1 MGQTL
6 STGGTG
12 TLSRVPDFRRSKC
25 SKIPPYVDRRA
36 WALKEI
42 YKVNDINEFPPQK
55 YSLADAEADIKAC
68 IGGYR
73 LPSSWKVT
81 SVKKVESMKGQ
92 DLRAYA
98 LKKYHG
104 YGPNEVTTR
113 TIALLP
119 YSKEDAITDYKY
131 YKKYGQPYF
140 IIDRLQSTVRSRDGK
155 ISRAPGQKGT
165 SLNYKYDVAQMD
177 KKGKFAAKKKYDVTK
192 YPLQTMK
199 DGSVGRV
206 IPCSVD
212 PSMCKQGMTTFV
224 SRNVSNVLKRAALV
238 NAKSKKQELRIA
250 RATHARKIAAL
261 NKKIASAPPE
271 LKQKLQK
278 QRENMQRNF
287 RLKVARTEQTGRIQI
302 GNSKSAE
309 WKQKRAELGRQKQ
322 LKKQEEIL
330 LKKKEEAERRAA
342 AERKRIENN
351 ALRKMRQQKKNPP
364 SPGTQAKLSAQRKE
378 ADARKMSAQQK
389 EAAAKMSADRA
400 EAERRK
406 LSVIRKEAERRKLS
420 AQRKEADARK
430 LSAQQKEADA
440 RKLSAQ
446 QKEADARKLSAE
458 RKAKEA
464 ASRQLSA
471 ERKAKEAAARQ
482 LSAQRKANEL
492 LKKQMSAQRKEAEK
506 LSAQR
511 RENERKKLSAQRKE
525 AEKLNAQRRE
535 NERKKLSAQRRA
547 QETAARQLSAQR
559 KANELLKKQ
568 MSAQRKDAARRQQRA
583 REAEAR
589 HISAQRKARNAQ
601 ARQASAK
608 RRANAS
614 AKRKQ
619 PPPRLMPNFV
629 TGSYSPSMPYSPY
642 RPGLKSVPPFG
653 G

>member
-1 MGQTL
+1 MGQTF

-12 TLSRVPDFRRSKC
+12 TMTRVPEFRRSKC
-25 SKIPPYVDRRA
+25 SKIPQYVDRRA
-36 WALKEI
+36 WVLKEL
-42 YKVNDINEFPPQK
+42 YKVKDINEFPPQK

-68 IGGYR
+68 VGGYR

-119 YSKEDAITDYKY
+119 YSKEDAVTDYKY

-177 KKGKFAAKKKYDVTK
+177 KKGKFAAKKKYDVTQ

-212 PSMCKQGMTTFV
+212 TSMCKQGMTTFV
-224 SRNVSNVLKRAALV
+224 SRNVSNILKRAAQI
-238 NAKSKKQELRIA
+238 NAKSKKQNLRMA
-250 RATHARKIAAL
+250 QTTHARKIAAL

-322 LKKQEEIL
+322 LKKQAEIL

-342 AERKRIENN
+342 AERKKIENN
-351 ALRKMRQQKKNPP
+351 TLRKMRQQKKNPP

-378 ADARKMSAQQK
+378 ADARKLSA
-389 EAAAKMSADRA
+389 ERA
-400 EAERRK
+400 EAEKRK

-420 AQRKEADARK
+420 AQ
-430 LSAQQKEADA
+430 QKEADA
-440 RKLSAQ
+440 RKMSAQ
-446 QKEADARKLSAE
+446 RKDADARK
-458 RKAKEA
+458 
-464 ASRQLSA
+464 LSA

-492 LKKQMSAQRKEAEK
+492 LKTKMSAQRKEAEK

-511 RENERKKLSAQRKE
+511 RENERKR
-525 AEKLNAQRRE
+525 
-535 NERKKLSAQRRA
+535 LSAQRRA

-559 KANELLKKQ
+559 KANNLLKKQ
-568 MSAQRKDAARRQQRA
+568 LSAQRKETARRQQRA

-589 HISAQRKARNAQ
+589 HVSAQRKARNVQ
-601 ARQASAK
+601 ARQLSAK
-608 RRANAS
+608 RMANAS
-614 AKRKQ
+614 AKRRQ
-619 PPPRLMPNFV
+619 APSRLMPNFV
-629 TGSYSPSMPYSPY
+629 TGSYSPSMPYSPI

>member
-1 MGQTL
+1 MGQTF

-12 TLSRVPDFRRSKC
+12 TMTRVPEFRRSKC
-25 SKIPPYVDRRA
+25 SKIPQYVDRRA
-36 WALKEI
+36 WVLKEL
-42 YKVNDINEFPPQK
+42 YKVKDINEFPPQK

-68 IGGYR
+68 VGGYR

-119 YSKEDAITDYKY
+119 YSKEDAVTDYKY

-177 KKGKFAAKKKYDVTK
+177 KKGKFAAKKKYDVTQ

-224 SRNVSNVLKRAALV
+224 SRNVSNILKRAAQI
-238 NAKSKKQELRIA
+238 NAKSKKQNLRMA
-250 RATHARKIAAL
+250 QTTHARKIAAL

-322 LKKQEEIL
+322 LKKQAEIL

-342 AERKRIENN
+342 AERKKIENN

-364 SPGTQAKLSAQRKE
+364 SPETQAKLSAQRKE

-389 EAAAKMSADRA
+389 EADARKMSAERA
-400 EAERRK
+400 EAEKRK

-430 LSAQQKEADA
+430 MSAQQKEADA
-440 RKLSAQ
+440 RK
-446 QKEADARKLSAE
+446 
-458 RKAKEA
+458 
-464 ASRQLSA
+464 LSA

-492 LKKQMSAQRKEAEK
+492 LKTKMSAQRKEAEK

-511 RENERKKLSAQRKE
+511 RENERKR
-525 AEKLNAQRRE
+525 
-535 NERKKLSAQRRA
+535 LSAQRRA

-559 KANELLKKQ
+559 KANNLLKKQ
-568 MSAQRKDAARRQQRA
+568 LSAQRKETARRQQRA

-589 HISAQRKARNAQ
+589 HVSAQRKARNVQ
-601 ARQASAK
+601 ARQLSAK

-614 AKRKQ
+614 AKRRQ
-619 PPPRLMPNFV
+619 APSRLMPNFV
-629 TGSYSPSMPYSPY
+629 TGSYSPSMPYSPI

>member
-1 MGQTL
+1 MGQTF

-12 TLSRVPDFRRSKC
+12 TMTRVPEFRRSKC
-25 SKIPPYVDRRA
+25 SKIPQYVDRRA
-36 WALKEI
+36 WVLKEL
-42 YKVNDINEFPPQK
+42 YKVKDINEFPPQK

-68 IGGYR
+68 VGGYR

-177 KKGKFAAKKKYDVTK
+177 KKGKFAAKKKYDVTQ

-224 SRNVSNVLKRAALV
+224 SRNVSNILKRAAQI
-238 NAKSKKQELRIA
+238 NAKSKKQNLRMA
-250 RATHARKIAAL
+250 QTTHARKIAAL

-322 LKKQEEIL
+322 LKKQAEIL

-342 AERKRIENN
+342 AERKKIENN

-378 ADARKMSAQQK
+378 ADARRM
-389 EAAAKMSADRA
+389 
-400 EAERRK
+400 
-406 LSVIRKEAERRKLS
+406 
-420 AQRKEADARK
+420 
-430 LSAQQKEADA
+430 
-440 RKLSAQ
+440 SAQ

-458 RKAKEA
+458 RAEAEKRKLSVIRKEA
-464 ASRQLSA
+464 EKRKLSVIRKEADARKMSAQRKDADARKMSAQRKDADARKMSAQRKDADARKLSA

-492 LKKQMSAQRKEAEK
+492 LKTKMSAQRKEAEK

-511 RENERKKLSAQRKE
+511 RENERKR
-525 AEKLNAQRRE
+525 
-535 NERKKLSAQRRA
+535 LSAQRRA

-559 KANELLKKQ
+559 KANNLLKKQ
-568 MSAQRKDAARRQQRA
+568 LSAQRKETARRQQRA

-589 HISAQRKARNAQ
+589 HVSAQRKARNVQ
-601 ARQASAK
+601 ARQLSAK
-608 RRANAS
+608 RMANAS
-614 AKRKQ
+614 AKRRQ
-619 PPPRLMPNFV
+619 APSRLMPNFV
-629 TGSYSPSMPYSPY
+629 TGSYSPSMPYSPI

>member
-1 MGQTL
+1 MGQTF

-12 TLSRVPDFRRSKC
+12 TMTRVPDFRRSKC

-36 WALKEI
+36 WVLKEL
-42 YKVNDINEFPPQK
+42 YKVKDLNEFPPQK
-55 YSLADAEADIKAC
+55 YSLTDAEADIKAC

-119 YSKEDAITDYKY
+119 YSKEDAVTDYKY

-165 SLNYKYDVAQMD
+165 SLDYKYDVAQMD
-177 KKGKFAAKKKYDVTK
+177 KKGKFAAKKKYDVTQ

-224 SRNVSNVLKRAALV
+224 SRNVSNILKRAAQI
-238 NAKSKKQELRIA
+238 NAKSKKQNLRMA
-250 RATHARKIAAL
+250 QTTHARKIAAL

-322 LKKQEEIL
+322 LKKQAEIL

-342 AERKRIENN
+342 AERKKMENN

-364 SPGTQAKLSAQRKE
+364 SPGTQAKLSADRKEANARKLSANRKE
-378 ADARKMSAQQK
+378 ADARKLSA
-389 EAAAKMSADRA
+389 ERA
-400 EAERRK
+400 EAEKRK

-420 AQRKEADARK
+420 AQ
-430 LSAQQKEADA
+430 QKEADA
-440 RKLSAQ
+440 RKMSAQ
-446 QKEADARKLSAE
+446 RKDADARKLSAE

-464 ASRQLSA
+464 V
-471 ERKAKEAAARQ
+471 ARQ

-492 LKKQMSAQRKEAEK
+492 LKTKMSAQRKEAEK

-511 RENERKKLSAQRKE
+511 RENERKR
-525 AEKLNAQRRE
+525 
-535 NERKKLSAQRRA
+535 LSAQRRA

-559 KANELLKKQ
+559 KANNLLKKQ
-568 MSAQRKDAARRQQRA
+568 LSAQRKETARRQQRA

-589 HISAQRKARNAQ
+589 HVSAQRKARNVQ
-601 ARQASAK
+601 ARQLSAK
-608 RRANAS
+608 RMANAS
-614 AKRKQ
+614 AKRRQ
-619 PPPRLMPNFV
+619 APSRLMPNFV
-629 TGSYSPSMPYSPY
+629 TGSYSPSMPYSPI

>member
-1 MGQTL
+1 MGQTF

-12 TLSRVPDFRRSKC
+12 TMTRVPEFRRSKC
-25 SKIPPYVDRRA
+25 SKIPQYVDRRA
-36 WALKEI
+36 WVLKEL
-42 YKVNDINEFPPQK
+42 YKVKDINEFPPQK

-68 IGGYR
+68 VGGYR

-119 YSKEDAITDYKY
+119 YSKEDAVTDYKY

-177 KKGKFAAKKKYDVTK
+177 KKGKFAAKKKYDVTQ

-224 SRNVSNVLKRAALV
+224 SRNVSNILKRAAQI
-238 NAKSKKQELRIA
+238 NAKSKKQNLRMA
-250 RATHARKIAAL
+250 QTTHARKIAAL

-322 LKKQEEIL
+322 LKKQAEIL

-342 AERKRIENN
+342 AERKKIENN

-389 EAAAKMSADRA
+389 EADARKMSAERA
-400 EAERRK
+400 EAEKRK

-430 LSAQQKEADA
+430 MSAQQKEADA
-440 RKLSAQ
+440 RK
-446 QKEADARKLSAE
+446 
-458 RKAKEA
+458 
-464 ASRQLSA
+464 LSA

-492 LKKQMSAQRKEAEK
+492 LKTKMSAQRKEAEK

-511 RENERKKLSAQRKE
+511 RENERKR
-525 AEKLNAQRRE
+525 
-535 NERKKLSAQRRA
+535 LSAQRRA

-559 KANELLKKQ
+559 KANNLLKKQ
-568 MSAQRKDAARRQQRA
+568 LSAQRKETARRQQRA

-589 HISAQRKARNAQ
+589 HVSAQRKARNVQ
-601 ARQASAK
+601 ARQLSAK

-614 AKRKQ
+614 AKRRQ
-619 PPPRLMPNFV
+619 APSRLMPNFV
-629 TGSYSPSMPYSPY
+629 TGSYSPSMPYSPI

>member
-1 MGQTL
+1 MGQTF

-12 TLSRVPDFRRSKC
+12 TMTRVPEFRRSKC
-25 SKIPPYVDRRA
+25 SKIPQYVDRRA
-36 WALKEI
+36 WVLKEL
-42 YKVNDINEFPPQK
+42 YKVTDINEFPPQK

-119 YSKEDAITDYKY
+119 YSKEDAVTDYKY

-177 KKGKFAAKKKYDVTK
+177 KKGKFAAKKKYDVTQ

-224 SRNVSNVLKRAALV
+224 SRNVSNVLKRAALI
-238 NAKSKKQELRIA
+238 NAKSKKQNLRMA
-250 RATHARKIAAL
+250 QTTHARKIAAL

-364 SPGTQAKLSAQRKE
+364 SLGTQAKLSAQRKE
-378 ADARKMSAQQK
+378 AEARKMSAQQK

-400 EAERRK
+400 EAEKRK

-420 AQRKEADARK
+420 AQ
-430 LSAQQKEADA
+430 QKEADA

-446 QKEADARKLSAE
+446 RKEADARK
-458 RKAKEA
+458 
-464 ASRQLSA
+464 LSA

-492 LKKQMSAQRKEAEK
+492 LKTKMSAQRKEAEK
-506 LSAQR
+506 LS
-511 RENERKKLSAQRKE
+511 
-525 AEKLNAQRRE
+525 AQRRE

-559 KANELLKKQ
+559 KANNLLKKQ
-568 MSAQRKDAARRQQRA
+568 LSAQRKDAARRQQRA

-589 HISAQRKARNAQ
+589 YISAQRKARNAQ
-601 ARQASAK
+601 ARQLSAK

-629 TGSYSPSMPYSPY
+629 TGSYSPSMPYSPI

>member
-165 SLNYKYDVAQMD
+165 LLNYKYDVAQMD
-177 KKGKFAAKKKYDVTK
+177 KKGKFAAKKKYDVTQ

-250 RATHARKIAAL
+250 QATHARKIAAL

-378 ADARKMSAQQK
+378 ADARRMSAQQK

-420 AQRKEADARK
+420 AQQKETDARK
-430 LSAQQKEADA
+430 LSAQQKETAA
-440 RKLSAQ
+440 RQLSAQ
-446 QKEADARKLSAE
+446 QKETAARQLSAQQKETAARQLSAQQKETAARQLSAQRKEAEKLSAE
-458 RKAKEA
+458 RKAKET
-464 ASRQLSA
+464 
-471 ERKAKEAAARQ
+471 AARQ

-492 LKKQMSAQRKEAEK
+492 LKTKMSAQRKEAEK
-506 LSAQR
+506 LS
-511 RENERKKLSAQRKE
+511 
-525 AEKLNAQRRE
+525 AQRRE

-629 TGSYSPSMPYSPY
+629 TGSYSPSVPYSPY
-642 RPGLKSVPPFG
+642 RPGLKSIPPFG